1 MMRGGRGRMR
11 LEPVYDG
18 AMGMMILT
26 VVTIVILSAGASG
39 AQQHQPPA
47 KPDHMEHRF
56 DDPAKSAKSFDDPA
70 RDVWQMPDRVIA
82 ALGLKPGMSVG
93 DIGAGTGYFSMRL
106 AKAAGVSV
114 YAVDIEPAMIDHL
127 KKRAAAEK
135 LMNVTAVL
143 ASATSPNLP
152 VPVDVVLV
160 VDTYHHLP
168 NRSTYFRELRKS
180 LEPGGRVAIIDF
192 RQKAPDGPP
201 EHFRFTPQQ
210 IEGEMRDAGYQLEA
224 SHDFLP
230 RQHFLIFR

>member
-1 MMRGGRGRMR
+1 MLR
-11 LEPVYDG
+11 LVAVG
-18 AMGMMILT
+18 AVLLAG
-26 VVTIVILSAGASG
+26 AGAS
-39 AQQHQPPA
+39 QQHQPPA
-47 KPDHMEHRF
+47 KPDHMQHRF
-56 DDPAKSAKSFDDPA
+56 DDPAMFAKSFDDPA
-70 RDVWQMPDRVIA
+70 RDGWQMPDRVIG
-82 ALGLKPGMSVG
+82 ALGLKPGMSVA

-135 LMNVTAVL
+135 TTNVTAVL

-152 VPVDVVLV
+152 AAVDVVLV

-168 NRSTYFRELRKS
+168 NRPSYFRELRTS
-180 LEPGGRVAIIDF
+180 LRPGGRVAIVDF
-192 RQKAPDGPP
+192 RKTAPDGPP

-210 IEGEMRDAGYQLEA
+210 IEGEMKDAGYALEV